1 MPSPPSPNPGTESN
15 PILLVEE
22 YDALASAIL
31 AALHKFVPQHRATR
45 VRSLAA
51 ARKALRAGVP
61 ELIIL
66 DFDPPLSGIVDFLS
80 GLRTAAPAARL
91 LVLAAGLPPE
101 VRQPHARAVHFVEK
115 PFELA
120 ALGLALQGLLTGTGP
135 GAADDDAPITAARD
149 LMLFDLLPLVCLS
162 GETGVVKITD
172 LDGDRAGEIHFRR
185 GQIRHALAGD
195 LSGIH
200 ALRGMMGWELAN
212 FAFDEAP
219 LVFEK
224 SIDGP
229 WAKVLK
235 KALVSAEPPKRARRK
250 SLPTRRS
257 PAAKKAN
264 GQPLN
269 KKVLVIDD
277 TEMLRIFVEEVLSEL
292 PVEIVLAADATE
304 GVRLSAS
311 WLPDLILLDYSLPD
325 FNGDEVCRRLLA
337 EETTRQIPIIM
348 MSGHVAEMA
357 TTALEYGNVV
367 RTLPKPFVSA
377 ALVAVVT
384 EVLDRPHQ
392 SPPSLAPSSPPP
404 EKNGKTSSA
413 RNGDALRETSPPPVE
428 PAAAPVAEMT
438 KPEPEPELAA
448 SPLLPAHIPIATRDS
463 VVLSF
468 SLEVLSIRFS
478 AALKIAALRA
488 KLASDTVLAYVDTRA
503 LPANGLR
510 TASFTLGAVSLDS
523 EGRLLSARVIPGP
536 SAPPLAALQAVMG
549 VDDIDLQTEAHHG
562 SFELAS
568 SGHSSLQLRLLIA
581 FDLAG
586 VELTPTFEIAY
597 VALHAR
603 LPRVRV
609 VLPGPG
615 GKEGLIFE
623 EFLVTLAPDGR
634 IAEIRLDSVVP

>member
-1 MPSPPSPNPGTESN
+1 MAGTLGTHLALDLLAWLPGLPSPLPFFILLVPSPPSPTTGTESN

-31 AALHKFVPQHRATR
+31 AALQKFAPQQRATR

-120 ALGLALQGLLTGTGP
+120 ALGLALQGLLNGTGP
-135 GAADDDAPITAARD
+135 GAEDDDAPITAARD

-172 LDGDRAGEIHFRR
+172 LDGDRSGEIHFRR
-185 GQIRHALAGD
+185 GQIRHAQARD

-212 FAFDEAP
+212 FEFGEAP
-219 LVFEK
+219 PVFEK

-292 PVEIVLAADATE
+292 PVEIMLAADATE
-304 GVRLSAS
+304 GLRLSAS

-337 EETTRQIPIIM
+337 QEATRQIPIIM

-392 SPPSLAPSSPPP
+392 SPPPLAPSAPPP
-404 EKNGKTSSA
+404 ETNGKTSSA
-413 RNGDALRETSPPPVE
+413 RNGDALREMPPPPVE

-438 KPEPEPELAA
+438 MVEPEPAA
-448 SPLLPAHIPIATRDS
+448 GLLLPVHIPIATRDS

-488 KLASDTVLAYVDTRA
+488 KLASDTVLALRRYPRPACKRPAHSFLHIGCSLARFRGQAAKRA
-503 LPANGLR
+503 SDPWPL
-510 TASFTLGAVSLDS
+510 
-523 EGRLLSARVIPGP
+523 GP
-536 SAPPLAALQAVMG
+536 SA
-549 VDDIDLQTEAHHG
+549 G
-562 SFELAS
+562 SAPSRNGSGRHRSSDGGARREL
-568 SGHSSLQLRLLIA
+568 
-581 FDLAG
+581 
-586 VELTPTFEIAY
+586 
-597 VALHAR
+597 
-603 LPRVRV
+603 
-609 VLPGPG
+609 
-615 GKEGLIFE
+615 
-623 EFLVTLAPDGR
+623 
-634 IAEIRLDSVVP
+634 